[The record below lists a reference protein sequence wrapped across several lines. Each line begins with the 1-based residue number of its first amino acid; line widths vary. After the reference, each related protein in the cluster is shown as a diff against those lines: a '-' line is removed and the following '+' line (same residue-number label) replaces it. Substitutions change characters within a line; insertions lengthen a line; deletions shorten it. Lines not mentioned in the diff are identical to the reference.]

1 MPHILT
7 ANRLVLGEVVYWN
20 EAKGWVPRL
29 VDASALADEAAAK
42 AAQERAAES
51 VRQREVVNPYLF
63 EIRMDGGDMVPVKE
77 REKIRAR
84 GPSVRPDL
92 GKQAN

>member
-1 MPHILT
+1 MPQILT
-7 ANRLVLGEVVYWN
+7 ANRLVLGEVVYWS

-29 VDASALADEAAAK
+29 VDASTLADEAAAK
-42 AAQERAAES
+42 AAQERGAES
-51 VRQREVVNPYLF
+51 VRQREVVNPYLL

-92 GKQAN
+92 GKQAS